1 MAADAD
7 SCYRHPGRSSWTL
20 CQRCG
25 RTICPECQILTPAG
39 VRCPDCVKETGG
51 SVRWESAA
59 PKPPT
64 AKKAPRRRPAPAR
77 EPREPS
83 GAGGVLGQMFRP
95 GGENPVAS
103 WAIIGTAV
111 VLLVVGFVTSN
122 LPFSLLAAFPE
133 TGIQVWRFVT
143 APVAYPALVSSI
155 ISILLSG
162 LFFALVA
169 PSVER
174 TLGRRRFLVL
184 AAVAAVVGSA
194 SMVLAGSVAYGLIG
208 VLFGMFG
215 AYLIFVWQYPP
226 ARIQALIVIG
236 INLLFSL
243 VLGGFTLPQIIGGL
257 LAGAGATY
265 LFQRSDDGRLAPRT
279 ARLILG
285 GATAGF
291 VLLAILRS
299 LAF

>member
-1 MAADAD
+1 MTADAD
-7 SCYRHPGRSSWTL
+7 SCYRHPGRASWTL

-59 PKPPT
+59 PKPPS
-64 AKKAPRRRPAPAR
+64 AKKAPRRRPAPSR
-77 EPREPS
+77 ERREPS
-83 GAGGVLGQMFRP
+83 SGGGAVGQMFRP
-95 GGENPVAS
+95 GGENPIATWS
-103 WAIIGTAV
+103 IIGAAV
-111 VLLVVGFVTSN
+111 ALLIVGFVTSG
-122 LPFSLLAAFPE
+122 LPFAVLAAFPE
-133 TGIQVWRFVT
+133 TALQAWRFVT
-143 APVAYPALVSSI
+143 APVAYPASASSI
-155 ISILLSG
+155 INILLGG
-162 LFFALVA
+162 LFLALVA

-184 AAVAAVVGSA
+184 AGIAAIIGSA
-194 SMVLAGSVAYGLIG
+194 SMVLAGSVGYGMSG

-236 INLLFSL
+236 INLLINL
-243 VLGGFTLPQIIGGL
+243 VLGGFSLPQIVGGL
-257 LAGAGATY
+257 LAGVGTTY
-265 LFQRSDDGRLAPRT
+265 LLQRMDDGRTPPRT
-279 ARLILG
+279 GRLVLG
-285 GATAGF
+285 GVVAGF

-299 LAF
+299 IAF